1 MRLNRVACGG
11 FAGAIGLLAAFLVGE
26 VETRLL
32 GTSTRRSFWV
42 TFLVVGGAVLWV
54 ADWFGLLASPYTPPT
69 FDIYEKHDA
78 KSDANDP
85 ARGGVDWIDVD
96 EL

>member
-1 MRLNRVACGG
+1 MRLNRVVCGG
-11 FAGAIGLLAAFLVGE
+11 VAGIVGLVAAFLVAE

-42 TFLVVGGAVLWV
+42 TFLVVGGTVLWV
-54 ADWFGLLASPYTPPT
+54 ADWFGLLASAYTPPT
-69 FDIYEKHDA
+69 LDIYEKHDP
-78 KSDANDP
+78 KRENDP